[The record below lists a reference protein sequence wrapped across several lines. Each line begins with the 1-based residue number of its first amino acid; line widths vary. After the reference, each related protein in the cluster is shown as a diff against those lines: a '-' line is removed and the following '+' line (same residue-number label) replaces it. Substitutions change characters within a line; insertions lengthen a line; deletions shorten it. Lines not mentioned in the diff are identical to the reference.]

1 MTVYLTKGFA
11 RFAGKAALDDST
23 LLVAAQAVADGR
35 FDADLGGGVF
45 KQRVARAGGGKS
57 GGYRTIVL
65 FRVGGHGFFTHG
77 FAKNDKANVS
87 AQELKALKRL
97 AGELLGLSE
106 EQLAVVVQG
115 RVLMEVVE
123 DGDDKEEAG

>member
-11 RFAGKAALDDST
+11 RFAGKAGLNNST

-57 GGYRTIVL
+57 GGYRTIIL
-65 FRVGGHGFFTHG
+65 FRIGGHNFFAHG

-87 AQELKALKRL
+87 AQELRALRRL
-97 AGELLGLSE
+97 ADELLGLSE
-106 EQLAVVVQG
+106 EQLAAATQG

-123 DGDDKEEAG
+123 DGDDEKQAG